1 MLTKYDL
8 LFTQL
13 SIDVNGTKTYIN
25 VTNNPVT
32 VHNLGYGS
40 IVNIK
45 VNFIDYEYSILKV
58 NSY

>member
-25 VTNNPVT
+25 VTNNPVA